1 MTQKT
6 TPGVTWEGLV
16 HLFLEKFEIPSRV
29 DISQIHQR
37 LDRVENL
44 IYQSQPEAFSRP
56 SEAFSRPSEA
66 FSRPPE
72 ALHGSPA
79 AVKMTGRIGEK
90 KSVIA
95 SDVVLNVIAEQAK
108 GADFKT
114 IKAAT
119 DYNDKKLRNIIFRL
133 DKIGKIKRV
142 KRGIYKK
149 A

>member
-16 HLFLEKFEIPSRV
+16 HLFLDKFEIPSRV
-29 DISQIHQR
+29 DIAQIHQR

-44 IYQSQPEAFSRP
+44 IYQNQPEAFS
-56 SEAFSRPSEA
+56 
-66 FSRPPE
+66 PPLE
-72 ALHGSPA
+72 ALQAEPA
-79 AVKMTGRIGEK
+79 AMKMTGRIGEK

>member
-6 TPGVTWEGLV
+6 VPGVTWEGLV
-16 HLFLEKFEIPSRV
+16 HLFLEKFEIPSRA
-29 DISQIHQR
+29 DLAQINQR

-44 IYQSQPEAFSRP
+44 IYQSQPEAFQQ
-56 SEAFSRPSEA
+56 
-66 FSRPPE
+66 PPE
-72 ALHGSPA
+72 AMQELPSM
-79 AVKMTGRIGEK
+79 VKMTRRVGEK

-95 SDVVLNVIAEQAK
+95 SDVVLNVIADQAK

-149 A
+149 V

>member
-6 TPGVTWEGLV
+6 VPGVTWEGLV
-16 HLFLEKFEIPSRV
+16 HLFLEKFEIPSRA
-29 DISQIHQR
+29 DLAQINQR
-37 LDRVENL
+37 LDSVENL
-44 IYQSQPEAFSRP
+44 IYQNQPEAFQT
-56 SEAFSRPSEA
+56 
-66 FSRPPE
+66 PPKAMQE
-72 ALHGSPA
+72 LPA
-79 AVKMTGRIGEK
+79 MVKMPGRVGEK

-95 SDVVLNVIAEQAK
+95 SDVVLNVIADQAK

-149 A
+149 V

>member
-29 DISQIHQR
+29 DIVQIHQR

-44 IYQSQPEAFSRP
+44 IYQNQPEAFFQP
-56 SEAFSRPSEA
+56 A
-66 FSRPPE
+66 E
-72 ALHGSPA
+72 ALQAEPS

>member
-6 TPGVTWEGLV
+6 VPGVTWEGLV
-16 HLFLEKFEIPSRV
+16 HLFLEKFEIPSRA
-29 DISQIHQR
+29 DLAQINQR

-44 IYQSQPEAFSRP
+44 IYQNQPEAFQQ
-56 SEAFSRPSEA
+56 
-66 FSRPPE
+66 PPE
-72 ALHGSPA
+72 AMQELPA
-79 AVKMTGRIGEK
+79 MVKMTGRAGEK

-95 SDVVLNVIAEQAK
+95 SDVVLNVIADQAK

>member
-6 TPGVTWEGLV
+6 VPGVTWEGLV
-16 HLFLEKFEIPSRV
+16 HLFLEKFEIPSRA
-29 DISQIHQR
+29 DLSQINQR

-44 IYQSQPEAFSRP
+44 IYQNQPESFQMP
-56 SEAFSRPSEA
+56 SEAVL
-66 FSRPPE
+66 PPE
-72 ALHGSPA
+72 AVLRQPET
-79 AVKMTGRIGEK
+79 VKMAGRLGDK
-90 KSVIA
+90 KSIIA
-95 SDVVLNVIAEQAK
+95 SDVVLNVIADQAK

>member
-29 DISQIHQR
+29 DIVQIHQR

-44 IYQSQPEAFSRP
+44 IYQNQPEAF
-56 SEAFSRPSEA
+56 FQ
-66 FSRPPE
+66 PPK
-72 ALHGSPA
+72 ALQAESAG
-79 AVKMTGRIGEK
+79 VKMTGGIGEK

>member
-6 TPGVTWEGLV
+6 VPGVTWEGLV
-16 HLFLEKFEIPSRV
+16 HLFLEKFEIPSSA
-29 DISQIHQR
+29 DLAQINQR

-44 IYQSQPEAFSRP
+44 IYQNQPEAFQQS
-56 SEAFSRPSEA
+56 
-66 FSRPPE
+66 PE
-72 ALHGSPA
+72 AMPELPA
-79 AVKMTGRIGEK
+79 MVKIPGRVGEK

-95 SDVVLNVIAEQAK
+95 SDVVLNVIADQAK

-149 A
+149 V

>member
-6 TPGVTWEGLV
+6 VPGVTWEGLV
-16 HLFLEKFEIPSRV
+16 HLFLEKFEIPSRA
-29 DISQIHQR
+29 DLAQINQR

-44 IYQSQPEAFSRP
+44 IYQNQPEAFQQ
-56 SEAFSRPSEA
+56 
-66 FSRPPE
+66 PPE
-72 ALHGSPA
+72 AMQELPA
-79 AVKMTGRIGEK
+79 MVKMPGRIGEK

-95 SDVVLNVIAEQAK
+95 SDVVLNVIADQAK

>member
-6 TPGVTWEGLV
+6 VPGVTWEGLV
-16 HLFLEKFEIPSRV
+16 HLFLEKFEIPSRA
-29 DISQIHQR
+29 DLAQINQR

-44 IYQSQPEAFSRP
+44 IYQNQPEAFQQ
-56 SEAFSRPSEA
+56 
-66 FSRPPE
+66 PPE
-72 ALHGSPA
+72 AMQELPA
-79 AVKMTGRIGEK
+79 MVKMPGRVGEK

-95 SDVVLNVIAEQAK
+95 SDVVLNVIADQAK

-149 A
+149 V

>member
-6 TPGVTWEGLV
+6 VPGVTWEGLV
-16 HLFLEKFEIPSRV
+16 HLFLEKFEIPSRA
-29 DISQIHQR
+29 DLAQINQR

-44 IYQSQPEAFSRP
+44 IYQNQPEAFQQ
-56 SEAFSRPSEA
+56 
-66 FSRPPE
+66 PPE
-72 ALHGSPA
+72 AMQELPA
-79 AVKMTGRIGEK
+79 MVKMPGRIGEK

-95 SDVVLNVIAEQAK
+95 SDVVLNVIADQAK

-149 A
+149 V